1 MRGISSRLKQDLL
14 KDSDMKIRELRQK
27 SKEEL
32 ARILW
37 EKRNSLLSLRFDI
50 SGGRVKN
57 VKSMHEAKKDIARI
71 LTLLKQ

>member
-1 MRGISSRLKQDLL
+1 
-14 KDSDMKIRELRQK
+14 MKIRELRQK

-32 ARILW
+32 MRMLW
-37 EKRNSLLSLRFDI
+37 EKRNNLLSLRFDI

-57 VKSMHEAKKDIARI
+57 VKVLHEAKKDIARI